1 MNKNKRPVCVCVFH
15 VIVTVS
21 PPRHT
26 LDASGDDASLFFFFR
41 FRFQSLSGYQ
51 ETSEGDLFVGLSI
64 DKQVMISQTETLS
77 RPSFD

>member
-26 LDASGDDASLFFFFR
+26 LDASGDDARLFFFLDF
-41 FRFQSLSGYQ
+41 G
-51 ETSEGDLFVGLSI
+51 
-64 DKQVMISQTETLS
+64 S
-77 RPSFD
+77 RVYLVTRKLRRVTYS

>member
-1 MNKNKRPVCVCVFH
+1 MCVFSTSLLPCH
-15 VIVTVS
+15 LRATLWTY
-21 PPRHT
+21 RAMT
-26 LDASGDDASLFFFFR
+26 LDFFFFFR